1 MEEMISTSGRN
12 FCSLIRSSAKLYTH
26 ICRDEYQLYFQF
38 FSQVNKSL
46 KYKFYS
52 LFKILAIIFNFSD
65 FLDQLCLT
73 LYDKLRPTIIH
84 LEHLESLSEICALI
98 KYEFMEENMHQD
110 ELESFVKAMRQLLQD
125 TQERLVY
132 RCNIYIETNILNY
145 SPASGDLA
153 YPEKLEMMKVN
164 FKIFYSF

>member
-1 MEEMISTSGRN
+1 M
-12 FCSLIRSSAKLYTH
+12 
-26 ICRDEYQLYFQF
+26 
-38 FSQVNKSL
+38 
-46 KYKFYS
+46 
-52 LFKILAIIFNFSD
+52 
-65 FLDQLCLT
+65 T

-153 YPEKLEMMKVN
+153 YPEKLEMMKVISIEIL
-164 FKIFYSF
+164 FFIIFEIKFYFISPFRKIYHWIIPKKL